1 MKYIKKLKIDIFSFI
16 NASFFNDEIEIN
28 EINLNLFESNEYSY
42 KRLKNHDDFRKEYKL
57 IKENSEI
64 FKNFINKYTND
75 DFPNIGKYDY
85 YYDLISTQYLKSIL
99 EKNEIDIYDNRIYD
113 IKNKDIL
120 NLILKSSEYCYEL
133 LEHDNFIPE
142 NIKEKIEQTI
152 SKNNFWGYKYSV
164 KILNSRWDK
173 LEESKN
179 FKNDQVVIYYY
190 FLELIIEK
198 ELLKDDS
205 DEIEFFN
212 KYIKDDVLKYGL
224 SRFLKESPIIRI
236 LEYFKC
242 AYIPKLHQFLV
253 KERPNDY
260 IKTYINLIND
270 FSDLQPAIISNN
282 TEKPS
287 KTTSRMKEYIFND
300 PKLVIDYIN
309 HSYEHFSDFIEE
321 NEDQLKK
328 TMIKDPESLIYFLK
342 HYYLH
347 NHDKIVKKFP
357 EAIKAILDTNNSKIV
372 FQYIEIMNREEN
384 IKNNKHLDEDKIKDF
399 IEVIKKDPYLYIKYN
414 EMIKRKIREYE

>member
-16 NASFFNDEIEIN
+16 NVSFFNDEIEIN
-28 EINLNLFESNEYSY
+28 EINLDLFQSNKYSY
-42 KRLKNHDDFRKEYKL
+42 ESLKNYDDFKKEYKL

-64 FKNFINKYTND
+64 FRNFINKYNND
-75 DFPNIGKYDY
+75 DFPNIGKYNY
-85 YYDLISTQYLKSIL
+85 YYDLISTQYLKNII
-99 EKNEIDIYDNRIYD
+99 EKNEIDIYDNLIYD

-133 LEHDNFIPE
+133 IEHDNFIPE
-142 NIKEKIEQTI
+142 NIKEKMQNVILR
-152 SKNNFWGYKYSV
+152 NNFWAYKYSV
-164 KILNSRWDK
+164 KIINGRWDK

-179 FKNDQVVIYYY
+179 FKNDSSLVYYY
-190 FLELIIEK
+190 FLKIIIKK
-198 ELLKDDS
+198 ELLRDDS

-212 KYIKDDVLKYGL
+212 KYVNDNIFKDALL
-224 SRFLKESPIIRI
+224 NFLKQKGIVKI

-242 AYIPKLHQFLV
+242 TYIPKIHEFLL
-253 KERPNDY
+253 KERPLDY
-260 IKTYINLIND
+260 IKTYVNLIND
-270 FSDLQPAIISNN
+270 FSDLQPLIISNN

-287 KTTSRMKEYIFND
+287 KVTSRMKEYIFND

-357 EAIKAILDTNNSKIV
+357 EAIKAILDTNNPQIV

-399 IEVIKKDPYLYIKYN
+399 IEIIKKDPYLYIKYN
-414 EMIKRKIREYE
+414 QMIKRKIREYE